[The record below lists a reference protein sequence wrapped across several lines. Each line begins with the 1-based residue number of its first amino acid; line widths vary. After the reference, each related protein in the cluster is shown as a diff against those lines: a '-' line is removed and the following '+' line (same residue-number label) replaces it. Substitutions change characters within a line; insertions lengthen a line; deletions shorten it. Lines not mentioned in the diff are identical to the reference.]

1 VIERF
6 TTRTSKAAEQ
16 AFQLQLVFYAIF
28 LLVAGPLALLVSWL
42 LSRQRI
48 RLAYLVLFAVLAAL
62 WAWFLILHI
71 PQWAQSLQSAL
82 FLWWGGL
89 VLAAPLGAVVLQGW
103 NKMFDFLRPRDLH
116 EHLEEQQRYLESK
129 NEQLS
134 RQSELYQGD
143 LDSQPQYLNIG
154 LFMKGDMF
162 PDYLGI
168 IRKGAG
174 IYLNEQILSQH
185 LLIIGTTGAGKSET
199 LKRLIWET
207 LQATDRDVFF
217 IDGKGDVQ
225 LGREVAQLIFAA
237 RGEPVPIF
245 KLGFDETGA
254 VYHGF
259 RGQPVDIYNRLC
271 ALVGVEDATGD
282 AQYYADVNRD
292 ILQLLCH
299 APGGPPRSFEQV
311 RERLSPDWLLDAYR
325 EDPIEYETI
334 KGMDEQY
341 WQSLAVRIRPLV
353 REFAPVIGEEGFVL
367 EESRGAVFSLRTQSV
382 GDTSRRLLRFLV
394 EDIKDFIGKRQER
407 PALLIVDEFGVFN
420 NQNIVSILT
429 LARSANLGVV
439 LATQDVVSLGE
450 EQVRR
455 LILANTRTKL
465 LMATDFPEEVAELA
479 GTIYQI
485 EASIQH
491 QDGEATGMGSAR
503 VQHAFRVDMNEAGR
517 LQAGEAFLIRQRHA
531 AKLRVKQIGNVVVE
545 DEAVATFKKKAA
557 AEPLRKEKDSGG
569 AQRDFPELEL

>member
-1 VIERF
+1 MIENF
-6 TTRTSKAAEQ
+6 STRTSKAAEQ
-16 AFQLQLVFYAIF
+16 ALHQQVVFYAIF
-28 LLVAGPLALLVSWL
+28 LVVAGPLALLVSWL
-42 LSRQRI
+42 LSRRRI
-48 RLAYLVLFAVLAAL
+48 RLAYWVLLVVLSAL

-82 FLWWGGL
+82 LWWWGGL

-116 EHLEEQQRYLESK
+116 EHLEEQQRYLEHK
-129 NEQLS
+129 NELLS
-134 RQSELYQGD
+134 RQTELNQDG

-154 LFMKGDMF
+154 LFMKGDIF

-168 IRKGAG
+168 VRKNAG

-207 LQATDRDVFF
+207 LQSTDRDIFF

-225 LGREVAQLIFAA
+225 LGQEVAQLIYAA

-271 ALVGVEDATGD
+271 ALVGVEETTGN

-311 RERLSPDWLLDAYR
+311 RERLSQDWLLDAYR
-325 EDPIEYETI
+325 DDPTEYDTI
-334 KGMDEQY
+334 RRMDEQY
-341 WQSLAVRIRPLV
+341 WEGLAVRIRPLV

-367 EESRGAVFSLRTQSV
+367 EKSRGAVFSLRTQSV

-394 EDIKDFIGKRQER
+394 EDIKDFIGKRQQR
-407 PALLIVDEFGVFN
+407 PALLIIDEFGVFN

-455 LILANTRTKL
+455 MILANTRTKL

-531 AKLRVKQIGNVVVE
+531 AKLRVKQIGKIVV
-545 DEAVATFKKKAA
+545 DKEAVARFEKKSKTGPFR
-557 AEPLRKEKDSGG
+557 EEDRGG
-569 AQRDFPELEL
+569 SQDEFPELEL